1 MKSSRL
7 LEFDVLRV
15 AAMLYVVG
23 FFHLSP
29 YFPPLRG
36 IAKIPIFNT
45 LTCVALGAFVFISAY
60 LLASRSAVDSWNDV
74 KTFLNRRFWRV
85 YPLFFLTLVAFLL
98 RSSISLAQFVGG
110 ALLLTM
116 LTGRTIQTLW
126 FVTMLFLFYLL
137 TPLYLWKGSLRKT
150 ALLTLILACF
160 FIAVEAIIGR
170 IDLRLPMYLLIFG
183 LGIATAQ
190 EPRLWASFFNKGLIS
205 AGVVIFALISY
216 FVVGNKTQSHPKNA
230 AEIVAIVLAIVSLLP
245 FLLAVSRVA
254 AQFIPKTL
262 LLALSYGSFSMYLL
276 HRLTYRPLLNLY
288 EPQTVPHMLLYAA
301 FVMIPVTFLL
311 AFWVQKLYDAALTR
325 FFPTPKAS

>member
-23 FFHLSP
+23 FFHLFP

-36 IAKIPIFNT
+36 IAAIPIFNT
-45 LTCVALGAFVFISAY
+45 LTCVALGAFVFISAF
-60 LLASRSAVDSWNDV
+60 LLASRSAVANWDDV

-98 RSSISLAQFVGG
+98 KDTISPRQFVGG

-116 LTGRTIQTLW
+116 LTGRIILTLW

-137 TPLYLWKGSLRKT
+137 TPLYLWRSSLLKT
-150 ALLTLILACF
+150 ALLTLGLSGVL
-160 FIAVEAIIGR
+160 IAVHRATGR
-170 IDLRLPMYLLIFG
+170 VDLRLPMYLLIFG
-183 LGIATAQ
+183 IGIATAQ
-190 EPRLWASFFNKGLIS
+190 KPALWASFSRPWAIS
-205 AGVVIFALISY
+205 AGLVIFALISH
-216 FVVGNKTQSHPKNA
+216 FALGDKPHSHPKNA
-230 AEIVAIVLAIVSLLP
+230 QEIFWVVLAVTSILP
-245 FLLAVSRVA
+245 FLLAASRA
-254 AQFIPKTL
+254 AARWIPTNL
-262 LLALSYGSFSMYLL
+262 LLALSYGSFAMYLL

-288 EPQTVPHMLLYAA
+288 EPPTVPLMLLYAA

-311 AFWVQKLYDAALTR
+311 AFWVQKGYDAALNR
-325 FFPTPKAS
+325 FFPAPKTS